1 MKQQAG
7 SEGKRTAAQVTR
19 DYIGSRPALRQI
31 LLNGLINHSALAR
44 RIMEEE
50 GQTNEEAVT
59 SALRR
64 LVQEE
69 AEQRVTEGRD
79 EAINDLLSDSNLN
92 MKNKIAS
99 ITAKGEW
106 LVLAR
111 LEKLFKGLL
120 GQRVLLQV
128 ILGTEGLTIITEE
141 KMVDDI
147 VKVLGSEH
155 VLKVRK
161 GLAEVAVRCPPRI
174 EDTPG
179 VVAHLSDLLS
189 QRGINVVEMVSC
201 YTDVIFIVEE
211 RDIMESYEILGRRF
225 HS

>member
-1 MKQQAG
+1 MKPKPQD
-7 SEGKRTAAQVTR
+7 GKMTAAQVTR
-19 DYIGSRPALRQI
+19 DYIKTRPVLRKI
-31 LLNGLINHSALAR
+31 LLSGLINHSALAR
-44 RIMEEE
+44 KIMEEE

-59 SALRR
+59 AALRR
-64 LVQEE
+64 LVQELEKE
-69 AEQRVTEGRD
+69 AEGRD
-79 EAINDLLSDSNLN
+79 EAVNELISDSSLN
-92 MKNKIAS
+92 MKNKIAA

-147 VKVLGSEH
+147 VTALGSEH
-155 VLKVRK
+155 VIKVRK

-179 VVAHLSDLLS
+179 VVTHMSDLLS

-201 YTDVIFIVEE
+201 YTDIIFIVDEK
-211 RDIMESYEILGRRF
+211 DIMEAYDILGRSF
-225 HS
+225 HH

>member
-1 MKQQAG
+1 MNPPEP
-7 SEGKRTAAQVTR
+7 SDGKRTAAQVTR
-19 DYIGSRPALRQI
+19 DYVKARPALRQI
-31 LLNGLINHSALAR
+31 LIKGLINHSALAR
-44 RIMEEE
+44 RIMDEE

-59 SALRR
+59 AALRR
-64 LVQEE
+64 LVHDLEKE
-69 AEQRVTEGRD
+69 AVDRD
-79 EAINDLLSDSNLN
+79 EAINSLLMDSSLN

-111 LEKLFKGLL
+111 LEKIFKGML

-128 ILGTEGLTIITEE
+128 ILGTEGLTIITEDKIVE
-141 KMVDDI
+141 DI
-147 VKVLGSEH
+147 VNVLGSEH
-155 VLKVRK
+155 IIKIRK

-179 VVAHLSDLLS
+179 VVTHLCDLLS

-201 YTDVIFIVEE
+201 FTDVIFIVDEK
-211 RDIMESYEILGRRF
+211 DIMEAYEVLGRRF
-225 HS
+225 HR